1 MNKRINDKIIQIK
14 VYFKE
19 FKTIIPD
26 TFADYKNNIEKKAAC
41 ERYIEKIIEAST
53 DLAFLVIKLKKF
65 RIPDD
70 DADAFNI
77 LFENKIIS
85 KELCSKLKKA
95 KGMRN
100 ILVHQYGKIDDEL
113 IFDSMKKELIKDIN
127 EFIDVVKSL
136 N

>member
-14 VYFKE
+14 IYIKE

-26 TFADYKNNIEKKAAC
+26 SFADYINNIEKKAAC
-41 ERYIEKIIEAST
+41 ERYIEKIVEAST
-53 DLAFLVIKLKKF
+53 DLAFLIIKLKKF
-65 RIPDD
+65 RIPED

-77 LFENKIIS
+77 IFENNIIS
-85 KELCSKLKKA
+85 KDLCSKLKKA

-100 ILVHQYGKIDDEL
+100 ILAHQYGKIDDEL
-113 IFDSMKKELIKDIN
+113 IFESMKKELLKDIN
-127 EFIDVVKSL
+127 EFVDVVKSL